1 MIWDVI
7 LVWLVAPF
15 LVLGVMALS
24 FGIRRLLRWV
34 AIRRFRR
41 RLDKPFDRQG
51 WRSG

>member
-7 LVWLVAPF
+7 VVWIVVPF
-15 LVLGVMALS
+15 AAFGIMALS
-24 FGIRRLLRWV
+24 FAIRRLFRWV

-51 WRSG
+51 WRSR